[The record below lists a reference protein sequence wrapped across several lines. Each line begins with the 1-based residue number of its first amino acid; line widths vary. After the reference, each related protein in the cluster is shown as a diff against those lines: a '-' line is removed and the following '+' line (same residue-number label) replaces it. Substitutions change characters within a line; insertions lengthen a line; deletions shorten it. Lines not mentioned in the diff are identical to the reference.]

1 MTTITIKNG
10 EKLSKTEFGTMKD
23 FLEWAV
29 DHFQEEMPLS
39 AKTIENAIKAKEEI
53 SSINS
58 TFKPAQ

>member
-1 MTTITIKNG
+1 MTTITIKDG
-10 EKLSKTEFGTMKD
+10 EKLSKTEFRTIKD

-39 AKTIENAIKAKEEI
+39 PKTIQSSVKAKEEI

-58 TFKPAQ
+58 TFKPAP